1 MLKLYHEIIK
11 YYPDFDSDSF
21 SRNTLSVNSS
31 LSGTHN
37 ESTLRDA
44 LSDLMRVTLRFLTIS
59 NFENNDYESA
69 NLIMEE
75 LLQRNSSKIVQKK
88 IRDGKEFFDSNSFFD
103 SRYQYNK
110 YWFSSLAYNYE
121 SANTKIIHKTKA
133 LEKVDKLS
141 HLSFTLLS
149 FYIPEVVSLY
159 LNAKMMSEKYNLDFA
174 ESPLSKLGESLDIN
188 NLIRIYEHESPQVF
202 MLYKLLL
209 DMFNN
214 FEKEQY
220 YLRYKDF
227 VKQNKNNLSADEISF
242 HYNWLINYCILKKS
256 TENQYDFDEELF
268 YLYNV
273 LLENNYY
280 INRTSK
286 FLSVDLFR
294 DILILAIN
302 SKKYDWTEEFIRR
315 FQQEVNPEERENI
328 INFSYA
334 YLYFSLGDSLKALGY
349 YQKIKM
355 DTFVY
360 KYDIKILAL
369 KIYTEL
375 NYFEEILSEIK
386 TFREFLRN
394 NPMVSPDKRI
404 RFGNF
409 VKYLEKMVLYM
420 AGNEK
425 VDINYIRR
433 KIIQEKSL
441 TQKKWL
447 LDKINSLPKIRLLA
461 D

>member
-1 MLKLYHEIIK
+1 
-11 YYPDFDSDSF
+11 
-21 SRNTLSVNSS
+21 
-31 LSGTHN
+31 
-37 ESTLRDA
+37 
-44 LSDLMRVTLRFLTIS
+44 
-59 NFENNDYESA
+59 
-69 NLIMEE
+69 
-75 LLQRNSSKIVQKK
+75 
-88 IRDGKEFFDSNSFFD
+88 
-103 SRYQYNK
+103 
-110 YWFSSLAYNYE
+110 
-121 SANTKIIHKTKA
+121 
-133 LEKVDKLS
+133 
-141 HLSFTLLS
+141 
-149 FYIPEVVSLY
+149 
-159 LNAKMMSEKYNLDFA
+159 
-174 ESPLSKLGESLDIN
+174 LDIN

-294 DILILAIN
+294 DILILSIN

-425 VDINYIRR
+425 V
-433 KIIQEKSL
+433 
-441 TQKKWL
+441 
-447 LDKINSLPKIRLLA
+447 
-461 D
+461 